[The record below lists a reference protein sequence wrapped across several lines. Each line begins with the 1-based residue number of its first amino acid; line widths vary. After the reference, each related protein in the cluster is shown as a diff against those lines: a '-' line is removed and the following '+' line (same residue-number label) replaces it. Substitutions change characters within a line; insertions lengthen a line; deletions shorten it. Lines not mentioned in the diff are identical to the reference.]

1 MENIKPVIENIADDI
16 KDYVETSI
24 TLYKHQATQKGAE
37 VASEAII
44 NLLIAFFIGT
54 ALLFGSIA
62 CSLYL
67 SELLGHPYSGF
78 LIMTGFYALL
88 GFIVILTKDK
98 WLKNRLVDS
107 FIKSIYKDQY
117 ENKN

>member
-1 MENIKPVIENIADDI
+1 MENIKPAIEKIADDL

-37 VASEAII
+37 VASQAII
-44 NLLIAFFIGT
+44 NLVIAFFIGS

-62 CSLYL
+62 CSLYI
-67 SELLGHPYSGF
+67 SELIGHPYSGF
-78 LIMTGFYALL
+78 LIMTGFYALIGL
-88 GFIVILTKDK
+88 VIILTKDK

-107 FIKSIYKDQY
+107 FIKSIYK
-117 ENKN
+117 EHHESKN

>member
-44 NLLIAFFIGT
+44 NLLIA
-54 ALLFGSIA
+54 
-62 CSLYL
+62 Y
-67 SELLGHPYSGF
+67 YDRF
-78 LIMTGFYALL
+78 LRITGFYCY
-88 GFIVILTKDK
+88 F
-98 WLKNRLVDS
+98 NQR
-107 FIKSIYKDQY
+107 
-117 ENKN
+117 

>member
-1 MENIKPVIENIADDI
+1 MENIKPAIENIADDL
-16 KDYVETSI
+16 KEYVETSI

-37 VASEAII
+37 VASAAII
-44 NLLIAFFIGT
+44 NLLIAFFIGS

-67 SELLGHPYSGF
+67 SELLGHSYAGF

-88 GFIVILTKDK
+88 GFVIILTKDK
-98 WLKNRLVDS
+98 WLKNRLIDG
-107 FIKSIYKDQY
+107 FIKSIYKDQH